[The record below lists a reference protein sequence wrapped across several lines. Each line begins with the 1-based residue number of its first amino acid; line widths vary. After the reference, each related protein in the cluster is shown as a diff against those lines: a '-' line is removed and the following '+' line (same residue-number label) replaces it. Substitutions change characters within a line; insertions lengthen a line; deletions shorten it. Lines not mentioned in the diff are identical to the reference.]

1 MKGKKFL
8 GALAVMAL
16 GLGLLG
22 SCAATKT
29 NSAVETLADSIIDSI
44 EIKATPA
51 KVFNY
56 LADPMS
62 LMAYYPNMKS
72 VTNVQGQGLGA
83 TYNWTLDRQGK
94 IIIGQAVCADYVP
107 NQKLVFFT
115 SLPNATV
122 LESWTFLIAPTP
134 NGGTRLTAVMQ
145 SVAENPAM
153 TPSDRQAV
161 AKAFRHE
168 VQTVL
173 NNIKTEVEK

>member
-44 EIKATPA
+44 EIKAAPA

-72 VTNVQGQGLGA
+72 VTNIQGQGLGA
-83 TYNWTLDRQGK
+83 TYNWTLDRQGE

-115 SLPNATV
+115 SLPYATV
-122 LESWTFLIAPTP
+122 LESWTFLITPTA
-134 NGGTRLTAVMQ
+134 GGTRLTAIMQ
-145 SVAENPAM
+145 SVAENPVM
-153 TPSDRQAV
+153 SPSDRQRV
-161 AKAFRHE
+161 AKAFRQE

-173 NNIKTEVEK
+173 KNIKTAVEK